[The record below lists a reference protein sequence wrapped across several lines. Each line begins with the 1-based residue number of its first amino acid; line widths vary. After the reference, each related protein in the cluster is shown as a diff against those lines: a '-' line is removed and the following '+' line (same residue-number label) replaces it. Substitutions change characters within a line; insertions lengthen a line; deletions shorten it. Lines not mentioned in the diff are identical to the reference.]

1 MCHDSVS
8 VWATAALFEPAS
20 VTIVATPKPLFL
32 YTGVRFLTSSGH
44 MDLAIYHKREKGFS

>member
-8 VWATAALFEPAS
+8 VWASGALFEPES